1 MSTLIFDSTQG
12 GSISLVGADTSAF
25 YTLNVPATNGTFLLA
40 DVNGEAIF
48 NAATGYSPLTAQ
60 VNGTTLFTIDQ
71 YGDLISSGTGYFT
84 PPNGT
89 TAQRPG
95 SPAQGMFR
103 YNTTLGIFE
112 GYTSGGWGAIAGS
125 GGAVANGVIY
135 QNYTFITQSYTLSNQ
150 TNGFSVGPISIVSGA
165 TVTVPAGQRWLV
177 L

>member
-12 GSISLVGADTSAF
+12 GSISLIGADTSAF
-25 YTLNVPATNGTFLLA
+25 YTLNVPATNGTFLISNTNGQLT
-40 DVNGEAIF
+40 VNS
-48 NAATGYSPLTAQ
+48 ATGSSPLTVQ
-60 VNGTTLFTIDQ
+60 VNSSTLFTIDQ
-71 YGDLISSGTGYFT
+71 YGDLISAGTGYFT

-95 SPAQGMFR
+95 SPSQGMFR

-125 GGAVANGVIY
+125 GGAVANGSIY
-135 QNYTFITQSYTLSNQ
+135 QNYTSITSNYTLSTA
-150 TNGFSVGPISIVSGA
+150 TNGFSVGPITVGSGV
-165 TVTVPAGQRWLV
+165 TVTVPSGQRWLV

>member
-12 GSISLVGADTSAF
+12 GSISLVGAATSAF
-25 YTLNVPATNGTFLLA
+25 FTINVPAENGSFLLA
-40 DVNGEAIF
+40 DANGEAIF

-71 YGDLISSGTGYFT
+71 YGDLISSGTGYFI

-89 TAQRPG
+89 TGQRPG
-95 SPAQGMFR
+95 SPSQGMFR

-135 QNYTFITQSYTLSNQ
+135 QNYTQITSNYTLSNG
-150 TNGFSVGPISIVSGA
+150 TNGFSVGPVSIFPGIS
-165 TVTVPAGQRWLV
+165 VTVPAGQRWVV

>member
-12 GSISLVGADTSAF
+12 GSISLIGADTSAF
-25 YTLNVPATNGTFLLA
+25 YTLNVPAKNGTFLISNTDGQLT
-40 DVNGEAIF
+40 VNS
-48 NAATGYSPLTAQ
+48 ATGTSPLTVQ
-60 VNGTTLFTIDQ
+60 VNSSTLFTIDQ
-71 YGDLISSGTGYFT
+71 YGDLISSGTGYFI

-89 TAQRPG
+89 TGQRPG

-135 QNYTFITQSYTLSNQ
+135 QNYTEISSNYTLSTS
-150 TNGFSVGPISIVSGA
+150 TNGFSVGPVSITAGT
-165 TVTVPAGQRWLV
+165 TVTVPSGQRWLV

>member
-1 MSTLIFDSTQG
+1 MSTLIFDSIQG
-12 GSISLVGADTSAF
+12 GSISLIGADTSSF
-25 YTLNVPATNGTFLLA
+25 FTINVPAINGTFLLS
-40 DVNGEAIF
+40 NNSGQTTL
-48 NAATGYSPLTAQ
+48 NSATGTSPLTVQ
-60 VNGTTLFTIDQ
+60 VNNSTLVTIDQ
-71 YGDLISSGTGYFT
+71 YGDLICAGTGYFT

-95 SPAQGMFR
+95 SPSQGMFR

-135 QNYTFITQSYTLSNQ
+135 QNYTLISSNYTLNTS
-150 TNGFSVGPISIVSGA
+150 TNGFSVGPVTIGLGA
-165 TVTVPAGQRWLV
+165 VVTVPSGQRWVV

>member
-12 GSISLVGADTSAF
+12 GSISLIGADTSAF
-25 YTLNVPATNGTFLLA
+25 FTLNVPATNGTFLISNA
-40 DVNGEAIF
+40 NGQTTI
-48 NAATGYSPLTAQ
+48 NSATGSSPLTVQ
-60 VNGTTLFTIDQ
+60 VNSSTLFTIDQ
-71 YGDLISSGTGYFT
+71 YGDLICSGTGYFT

-95 SPAQGMFR
+95 TPTQGMFR

-135 QNYTFITQSYTLSNQ
+135 QNYTYITQSYTLSNQ
-150 TNGFSVGPISIVSGA
+150 TNGFSVGPVYINTGA

>member
-1 MSTLIFDSTQG
+1 MSTLIFDSIQG
-12 GSISLVGADTSAF
+12 GSISLVGTDTTAF
-25 YTLNVPATNGTFLLA
+25 YTLNVPAQNGTFLLSNA
-40 DVNGEAIF
+40 NGQTTI
-48 NAATGYSPLTAQ
+48 NSATGTSPLTVQ
-60 VNGTTLFTIDQ
+60 VNSSTLFTIDQ

-89 TAQRPG
+89 TAQRPA
-95 SPAQGMFR
+95 SPSQGMFR

-135 QNYTFITQSYTLSNQ
+135 QNYTVISSNYTLSTG
-150 TNGFSVGPISIVSGA
+150 TNGFSVGPVSVYPGA
-165 TVTVPAGQRWLV
+165 TVTVPVGQRWIV

>member
-12 GSISLVGADTSAF
+12 GSISLVGAATSAF
-25 YTLNVPATNGTFLLA
+25 FTINVPAENGSFLLA
-40 DVNGEAIF
+40 DANGEAIF

-71 YGDLISSGTGYFT
+71 YGDLISSGTGYFI

-89 TAQRPG
+89 TGQRPG

-150 TNGFSVGPISIVSGA
+150 TNGFSVGPVSINAGA
-165 TVTVPAGQRWLV
+165 TVTVPSGQRWLV